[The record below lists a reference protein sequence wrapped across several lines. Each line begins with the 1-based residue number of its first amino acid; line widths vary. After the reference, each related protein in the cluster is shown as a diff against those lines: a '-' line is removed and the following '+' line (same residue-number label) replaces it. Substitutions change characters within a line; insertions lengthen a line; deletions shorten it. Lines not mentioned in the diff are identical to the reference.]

1 MGEQLTA
8 SFPDIDLENVD
19 INDVQRIILVGFG
32 IQDSLER
39 MVHWLSSNYD
49 MSINAILIKYIKTIS
64 GDELLMR
71 TAIISEAVESVR
83 TEKKKKFQIE
93 TSDVPGNYP
102 PEELL
107 KRLKNYLTQN
117 LWSAQRM
124 RKVMFPV
131 LLRVG
136 RINREQLK
144 AELVSAGEAEN
155 PRDASFFLSIISGQ
169 IGLLKNDFLR
179 QVIGYE
185 MHPEYPWIKEVYYIR
200 DGYKDFV
207 NELMKSL
214 EK

>member
-83 TEKKKKFQIE
+83 TEKKKSFK
-93 TSDVPGNYP
+93 
-102 PEELL
+102 L
-107 KRLKNYLTQN
+107 KPLTCLATTHQKN
-117 LWSAQRM
+117 S
-124 RKVMFPV
+124 
-131 LLRVG
+131 
-136 RINREQLK
+136 
-144 AELVSAGEAEN
+144 
-155 PRDASFFLSIISGQ
+155 
-169 IGLLKNDFLR
+169 
-179 QVIGYE
+179 
-185 MHPEYPWIKEVYYIR
+185 
-200 DGYKDFV
+200 
-207 NELMKSL
+207 
-214 EK
+214 